1 MHFPLVS
8 PFLWPP
14 FNHLC
19 KHQNSCL
26 IFAGEEQGG
35 QSGSC
40 PEPTQTRNS
49 TAESSNL
56 PVPKE
61 IAVSEHVSNTQAPSH
76 TQRSPRAGKGQLED
90 AASQLRAQADSCE
103 SFLPGNYYFVLHTHF
118 SGSITMC
125 EITGKS
131 QHSSNVLSNFCLHF

>member
-26 IFAGEEQGG
+26 ILAGEEQGG
-35 QSGSC
+35 LSREAAQSQHK
-40 PEPTQTRNS
+40 PEIPLQSQVTCQSPRKLQFLSMYQTPR
-49 TAESSNL
+49 
-56 PVPKE
+56 
-61 IAVSEHVSNTQAPSH
+61 H
-76 TQRSPRAGKGQLED
+76 THTHRSPRAGKGQLED
-90 AASQLRAQADSCE
+90 AASQLRAEADSCE
-103 SFLPGNYYFVLHTHF
+103 PFLPGNYYFVLHTHF